1 MQLLTVCDTSGRY
14 SGHFRAV
21 VFGFAIAGILAKFL
35 VPLLCYEKNKWAEER
50 LYRYD
55 QWCNP
60 VENSVE
66 PPEGDQP
73 GASGDDICSTTSDD
87 TEKNRP
93 DQHLTKRR
101 KVLSKASNGSEYQSC
116 GSDVVS
122 VGGDLPY

>member
-1 MQLLTVCDTSGRY
+1 MQLPTVCDTSVLY

-21 VFGFAIAGILAKFL
+21 VFGFAIAGILAKLL
-35 VPLLCYEKNKWAEER
+35 VPLLYYGKNEWAEER

-60 VENSVE
+60 VDNMVE
-66 PPEGDQP
+66 PPEGDKP
-73 GASGDDICSTTSDD
+73 VASGDDIFTTSDD
-87 TEKNRP
+87 TEKSRP

-101 KVLSKASNGSEYQSC
+101 KVLSKASNGSEHQSC
-116 GSDVVS
+116 GSDGVS